1 MRVTEL
7 TEDLARSLIRD
18 AEQGDR
24 DAVWERLQDLIV
36 RLSADEKVRF
46 ALRIFRDHRFIEA
59 SASSGFLTWLSVMV
73 FDLRE
78 GRAPLKSDVSP
89 VLRGEIVDA
98 LRVSFG
104 RYADPQSKHVVGVIL
119 GEQLA
124 DATSL
129 DALVELAQS
138 DAAADRDEIAHALHH
153 LAIDAPDPDV
163 RAAGEA
169 RLRQMAD
176 DPDED
181 VRKSVAAL
189 IRQVDAGEAI

>member
-1 MRVTEL
+1 MTEL

-36 RLSADEKVRF
+36 RPSADEKVRF

-181 VRKSVAAL
+181 VRKSVAVF
-189 IRQVDAGEAI
+189 IGQIDAGEAI